1 MKKSAQNTVVT
12 EGKNDYNKSK
22 ITHEEA
28 GDMVAISAET
38 KDIGEDLRM
47 IAGFRLLDDDFM
59 TMVFDK
65 NIEATELLLKVI
77 LGRNDIKVIE
87 VVAQREYKNPVTG
100 GRSIT
105 LDIYAEDSEGKVYDI
120 EVQRADA
127 GADVHRA
134 RFHSS
139 MIDTKM
145 LKEKQKFK
153 EIHDSY
159 VIFITEN
166 DVMDMGLPLYHVE
179 RTITETGKFF
189 NDGSHIIYVN
199 GSYKNDEDPVGR
211 LMHDFRC
218 TSAVDMFYPELAKPV
233 RHFKETEGGQKAMCK
248 AMEDRIEKERIEVL
262 TKNIEN
268 LMDTMRWTAE
278 QAMSALKVSDEDKE
292 VLLKKF

>member
-12 EGKNDYNKSK
+12 EGKNDYNKSE

-127 GADVHRA
+127 GADAHRA

-179 RTITETGKFF
+179 RTITETGKLF

-248 AMEDRIEKERIEVL
+248 AMEDRIEKERINVL
-262 TKNIEN
+262 AKDIEN

-292 VLLKKF
+292 VLLKKL

>member
-22 ITHEEA
+22 ITHKEA

-248 AMEDRIEKERIEVL
+248 AMEDRIAKERVQVLTRSIEKL
-262 TKNIEN
+262 TKNLN
-268 LMDTMRWTAE
+268 MTVE
-278 QAMSALKVSDEDKE
+278 QAMSVLDISDEDRE
-292 VLLKKF
+292 SLIQKF